1 MVKRPV
7 EFDDEHRI
15 FVQGIMCKGI
25 LNQKEVTALH
35 EKALKACNIE
45 IPEKKVEKQELLVK
59 MMTVIN
65 DSLEK
70 VGMVV
75 RKGVDEDT
83 GDSFFML
90 VNTQERTTA
99 SGGTDLARKVQGQ
112 WSAAELEYLRLLATE
127 MLQSESKT
135 ITCTTALNLTR
146 NVAGKALT
154 MQEAEK
160 TINKLMLG
168 KWLKQLP
175 REQFALG
182 VRFLGEME
190 GWMSDVLEG
199 AVTKCPTCRKVVVR
213 GSDCHNCDSIYH
225 KFCLNRQARA
235 AREAG
240 GKLNCKKCKAELP
253 VAGEEGG
260 SSGKRREEE
269 EGGSSQQSQANG
281 RERRRERQDEDEEE
295 GESSQAN
302 GRERRRQREGEAGP
316 SGTQKGRR
324 ISSRATESDSD

>member
-1 MVKRPV
+1 MVGRPSDY
-7 EFDDEHRI
+7 DDEHRM

-35 EKALKACNIE
+35 EKALRACNIE
-45 IPEKKVEKQELLVK
+45 IPEKKAEKQDLLVK
-59 MMTVIN
+59 LMVVIN
-65 DSLEK
+65 INLEK

-83 GDSFFML
+83 GENFFML

-99 SGGTDLARKVQGQ
+99 SGGTDLARKVQGH

-127 MLQSESKT
+127 MLQSDSKT
-135 ITCTTALNLTR
+135 ISCTTALNLTK

-154 MQEAEK
+154 MQDAEK

-168 KWLKQLP
+168 KWVKQLP
-175 REQFALG
+175 GEQFALG

-199 AVTKCPTCRKVVVR
+199 AVTKCPSCRKVVVR

-225 KFCLNRQARA
+225 KFCLARQARA

-253 VAGEEGG
+253 VTGGEDGG
-260 SSGKRREEE
+260 ASQASGKRRE
-269 EGGSSQQSQANG
+269 S
-281 RERRRERQDEDEEE
+281 REDEEE
-295 GESSQAN
+295 ENGSSQAN
-302 GRERRRQREGEAGP
+302 GMENGHRGRKERDEEAGSSGAGS

-324 ISSRATESDSD
+324 ISSRATESDSE